1 MQPFYV
7 FTLGSTFATA
17 FEYSFVCL
25 FPFHGIGNIQ
35 VSKRD
40 LGTPQVI
47 SNFNVSQFIMIEKS
61 LIITVSLGPTLS
73 TFWSFD
79 ICSFSHIQL
88 WGPRKIL
95 FASFDKE
102 FGQIIRG

>member
-61 LIITVSLGPTLS
+61 LIITVSLGPTLAHFGLL
-73 TFWSFD
+73 TFARSAISSFGGLEKFYLHHS
-79 ICSFSHIQL
+79 IKNL
-88 WGPRKIL
+88 
-95 FASFDKE
+95 DK
-102 FGQIIRG
+102 